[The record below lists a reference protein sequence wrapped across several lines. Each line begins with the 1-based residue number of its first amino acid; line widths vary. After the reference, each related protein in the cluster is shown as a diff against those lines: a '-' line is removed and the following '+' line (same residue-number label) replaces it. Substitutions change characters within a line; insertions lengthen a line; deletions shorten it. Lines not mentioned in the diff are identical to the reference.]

1 MSESTTAEPELSSS
15 LVSSIIIIIIVTA
28 TGEHS
33 RKINVKYKCYN
44 KKKKPSRLSAY
55 LFCRKSKATH

>member
-15 LVSSIIIIIIVTA
+15 LVSSIIIIIIIIVTA

-44 KKKKPSRLSAY
+44 KKKKSQ
-55 LFCRKSKATH
+55 